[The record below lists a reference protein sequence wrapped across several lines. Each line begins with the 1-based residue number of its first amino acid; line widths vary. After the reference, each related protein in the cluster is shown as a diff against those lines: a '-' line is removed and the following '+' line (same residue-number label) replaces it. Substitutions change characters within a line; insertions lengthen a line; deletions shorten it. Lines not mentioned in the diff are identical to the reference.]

1 MKIIKEFLLDSKVL
15 TPQSIYLP
23 AGTDIVDVQSNEK
36 GLMLLAISRPDEYAV
51 DLPELR
57 TFKICII
64 DEKIYA
70 GTVKYI
76 GSFDSLSG
84 KRYVVELIKGV

>member
-1 MKIIKEFLLDSKVL
+1 MKTIREFLLDSNIF

-23 AGTDIVDVQSNEK
+23 ADADVIDVLNSEK
-36 GLMLLAISRPDEYAV
+36 GLMLLAIVPPDEYAV
-51 DLPELR
+51 ELPELR

-64 DEKIYA
+64 DEKILA

-76 GSFDSLSG
+76 GSFEATTG
-84 KRYVVELIKGV
+84 KRFVIELIRGE